1 MLDMAVL
8 ASEIASIVTEEVER
22 ATAPLILDLEGL
34 KKRLAAAEARE
45 PVDVQAAVDKAFT
58 ALDLPVSPEP
68 MAPDMV
74 EIDKMVA
81 AHVSEKVAAIPVPR
95 DGTSVTLEDVRP
107 LIADEVAKSVAA
119 IPPVQPVAPDMLA
132 IERIIT
138 EKVAAIPIPGPAAPL
153 EPDMAHIERTLS
165 SLVKAAFDALPAPE
179 PGKPG
184 ENGDGL
190 AGALIDRD
198 GCLVIT
204 LSSGEMI
211 NLGKVVGKDGEPGK
225 NAEPIGLED
234 INMELMEDDRTL
246 RISVSK
252 GDYEYAFQVPFPVVL
267 DRGVWQ
273 DKRAYDEGDGV
284 TWGGSFWIAQRA
296 IEAGVKPDA
305 PGSGFRLAVKRGRD
319 GKDHKPQQS

>member
-8 ASEIASIVTEEVER
+8 AGEIASIVTEEVER
-22 ATAPLILDLEGL
+22 ATAPLILDIEGL
-34 KKRLAAAEARE
+34 KKRLAAAEVRE
-45 PVDVQAAVDKAFT
+45 PVDVQGAVDKAF
-58 ALDLPVSPEP
+58 ASIKLPAAPEP
-68 MAPDMV
+68 LAPDMA
-74 EIDKMVA
+74 EINKLVA
-81 AHVSEKVAAIPVPR
+81 GLVDEKFAEFPVP
-95 DGTSVTLEDVRP
+95 S
-107 LIADEVAKSVAA
+107 
-119 IPPVQPVAPDMLA
+119 PVKA
-132 IERIIT
+132 
-138 EKVAAIPIPGPAAPL
+138 L
-153 EPDMAHIERTLS
+153 EPDMAHIERTIS
-165 SLVKAAFDALPAPE
+165 SLVKATFDALPAPE

-184 ENGDGL
+184 EKGAGL

-211 NLGKVVGKDGEPGK
+211 NLGKVVGKDGEDGK

-305 PGSGFRLAVKRGRD
+305 PESGFRLAVKRGRD